1 MIVKNP
7 ARPMLASFYEQPF
20 NHASWLFEIKYDGLR
35 AITYVKDNE
44 VMMLSRYNKVLN
56 TRFEELL
63 EDLSDLPNCII
74 DGEICVL
81 DKTNKSNFQMLQN
94 YKHTGKGK
102 LVYYVY
108 DILYLN
114 HENLMPKPLYKRKQ
128 ILKTTLK
135 ETDKIIYSKFVV
147 GNGVKLFEKAQAD
160 GLEGIVGKDMNSKYK
175 PASRTKS
182 WLKVKVK
189 VIKNAI
195 ICGYTKPK
203 GKKKFYGTLV
213 MGMYDKNN
221 EMVFVGQIGGTQ
233 SERES
238 AYIFNKINKINTD
251 KMPFKSDP
259 KIKNVTWIK
268 PSIVCKVKF
277 AEWTNSGIMRQSVL
291 LKFEEKIDPKT
302 VHKED

>member
-1 MIVKNP
+1 
-7 ARPMLASFYEQPF
+7 
-20 NHASWLFEIKYDGLR
+20 
-35 AITYVKDNE
+35 
-44 VMMLSRYNKVLN
+44 
-56 TRFEELL
+56 
-63 EDLSDLPNCII
+63 
-74 DGEICVL
+74 
-81 DKTNKSNFQMLQN
+81 
-94 YKHTGKGK
+94 
-102 LVYYVY
+102 
-108 DILYLN
+108 
-114 HENLMPKPLYKRKQ
+114 
-128 ILKTTLK
+128 
-135 ETDKIIYSKFVV
+135 
-147 GNGVKLFEKAQAD
+147 
-160 GLEGIVGKDMNSKYK
+160 
-175 PASRTKS
+175 
-182 WLKVKVK
+182 
-189 VIKNAI
+189 
-195 ICGYTKPK
+195 
-203 GKKKFYGTLV
+203 